1 MIVVVSLVAAGL
13 ARVWRVGRS
22 IRDPTFWTLA
32 LCLGGYLAATLTE
45 RGFFP
50 SYDNLL
56 VFPIVA
62 LLVNV
67 ARVRRIAIADDVG
80 EPSAEQP
87 AHVRVGA
94 SAR

>member
-1 MIVVVSLVAAGL
+1 
-13 ARVWRVGRS
+13 
-22 IRDPTFWTLA
+22 
-32 LCLGGYLAATLTE
+32 LGGYLAATLTE

-50 SYDNLL
+50 SSDNLL

-67 ARVRRIAIADDVG
+67 ARVRRTAIAGAVG
-80 EPSAEQP
+80 DPSTERST
-87 AHVRVGA
+87 HVRLDA